1 MTTEIMTFGCRMN
14 AFESEVMR
22 DHARAA
28 GLEGAVIVNTCAVT
42 GEAERQARQAIRKLK
57 RERPDARIIVTGCA
71 AQLHPETF
79 AAMPEVERVLGNM
92 DKLKAENFVPDL
104 PARVAV
110 ADIMGPA
117 EAPAHV
123 VSGLAERSRAFVQ
136 IQQGCD
142 HRCTFCVIPFA
153 RGPGRSVP
161 LARIVAQTREL
172 VANGYREVV
181 LTGVDIASHGVD
193 LAHGTDLGGRPDLGR
208 AVRGLLD
215 QVPEL
220 ERLRLGSL
228 DPAGIGDDL
237 LALFRDEERLM
248 PHVHLS
254 LQAGDDMVLKRMAR
268 RHLRGDA
275 LRVAAALAAAR
286 PGIALGADIIAG
298 FPGETDAMFEN
309 SLALIGDCGLSHLHV
324 FPFSPRQGTPAA
336 RMPAVPG
343 TVVRERAAR
352 LREAGRLALA
362 RRLRLQVGTV
372 AAVLVEKPGFG
383 HSEHYFPVRLPPGD
397 GHPGAVV
404 PLRIDAATDTGLTGR
419 AAP

>member
-57 RERPDARIIVTGCA
+57 RERPGARIIVTGCA

-275 LRVAAALAAAR
+275 LRVA
-286 PGIALGADIIAG
+286 
-298 FPGETDAMFEN
+298 
-309 SLALIGDCGLSHLHV
+309 
-324 FPFSPRQGTPAA
+324 
-336 RMPAVPG
+336 
-343 TVVRERAAR
+343 
-352 LREAGRLALA
+352 
-362 RRLRLQVGTV
+362 
-372 AAVLVEKPGFG
+372 
-383 HSEHYFPVRLPPGD
+383 
-397 GHPGAVV
+397 
-404 PLRIDAATDTGLTGR
+404 
-419 AAP
+419 